1 MKSMKIFNF
10 LLKKKNSS
18 TNINGVE
25 IKRSTGR
32 LRTVSLKIKNGK
44 AVLFCPSFVDDNY
57 LRDIILKKKKWIKD
71 KLKQKINII
80 QFSEIK
86 SFQSW
91 VKNTK
96 LVFLSQI
103 KMKLELLVI

>member
-10 LLKKKNSS
+10 LLKKKKKKKNSS

-57 LRDIILKKKKWIKD
+57 LRDIILEKKKNGS
-71 KLKQKINII
+71 KIN
-80 QFSEIK
+80 
-86 SFQSW
+86 
-91 VKNTK
+91 
-96 LVFLSQI
+96 LSKRLI
-103 KMKLELLVI
+103 

>member
-57 LRDIILKKKKWIKD
+57 LRDIILEKKNGS
-71 KLKQKINII
+71 KIN
-80 QFSEIK
+80 
-86 SFQSW
+86 
-91 VKNTK
+91 
-96 LVFLSQI
+96 LSKRLI
-103 KMKLELLVI
+103 